1 MRDDTSDEDDESI
14 AIQFF
19 KWLLD
24 NPIWE
29 ILQSL
34 TLIGLSMMTTINFWR
49 TEREELEEEDN
60 RFDEIVDS
68 DEDR

>member
-60 RFDEIVDS
+60 RFEEIVDS